1 MRTLR
6 YHDPDMNRNRD
17 TTVRHRSQRPWLGA
31 LILPLIWPISGLS
44 GPQDVF
50 YGTTASAQLASTP
63 LLAPQDSENS
73 SPARLPGASDDEQ
86 QEFAEKVGLHFVVP
100 PEASAREARQAGRDV
115 LMMLDESTP
124 PKWSMTFQR
133 LDDGQLGETTTSR
146 IDTLLA
152 GLKSRN
158 DPATLMERT
167 TFKIRVMG
175 GSESQGFPAE
185 LMYLNV
191 PLEGDRT
198 GISGLLIIQTGLSNF
213 LYGTLF
219 AEGESFDTT
228 LKPMLNKM
236 YADLRIEPEDTR
248 RQLDS
253 TRIAS
258 GTQLI
263 DLITPEVLRTIATDT
278 DPEIYRI
285 YEESADGT
293 ATEVG
298 WQRLSTRLAPIEAV
312 EGRMPSEDPQ
322 DQDLGLLITLEG
334 EIVSGFAQSKVT
346 TDTIRRHW
354 ISLDRSRERWS
365 VQRTPR
371 RIISSGTRRVES
383 EVGNTQAETGV
394 RTPPQPRST
403 ITIIDSEGI
412 RKTLDVPQP
421 PVPYMTQ
428 TELYVLGRILNQI
441 ELTDEVQADWYVLD
455 RSIPRGDGI
464 RKRQDRIAPS
474 SEDGGWTV
482 STLGPSG
489 TFQQKFDAEGSRMF
503 RRTPIMNGDRMLIL
517 EKTDPNRLLELYAE
531 QGIPTR

>member
-1 MRTLR
+1 
-6 YHDPDMNRNRD
+6 MNPN
-17 TTVRHRSQRPWLGA
+17 TPPTVRPRSQHPWLGV
-31 LILPLIWPISGLS
+31 LILPLIWPMCAISA
-44 GPQDVF
+44 PQDSF
-50 YGTTASAQLASTP
+50 YGTTRFSQLAPTS
-63 LLAPQDSENS
+63 LLAPQNS
-73 SPARLPGASDDEQ
+73 GSSAPESMPSSSGDEQ

-100 PEASAREARQAGRDV
+100 PATSAQEVRQGGRDV

-146 IDTLLA
+146 IDTLLQ

-158 DPATLMERT
+158 DPATLMERST
-167 TFKIRVMG
+167 LKIRVMG

-185 LMYLNV
+185 VMYLNV
-191 PLEGDRT
+191 PLDGDRT
-198 GISGLLIIQTGLSNF
+198 GVSGLLIIQTGLSNF

-219 AEGESFDTT
+219 AEGESFDAT
-228 LKPMLNKM
+228 LKPMLNEL

-285 YEESADGT
+285 YEEGPDGT
-293 ATEVG
+293 STEIG

-312 EGRMPSEDPQ
+312 EGRIPSEDPKKE
-322 DQDLGLLITLEG
+322 DLGLLITLEG
-334 EIVSGFAQSKVT
+334 EIVSGFTQSKVT

-354 ISLDRSRERWS
+354 ISLDRTRERWS

-383 EVGNTQAETGV
+383 EVGNTKAETGV

-412 RKTLDVPQP
+412 RQTLDVPQP

-441 ELTDEVQADWYVLD
+441 TLTDEVQADWYVLD

-464 RKRQDRIAPS
+464 RKRQDRIMPS
-474 SEDGGWTV
+474 REDGGWTV

-489 TFQQKFDAEGSRMF
+489 TFQQKFDADGSRLF
-503 RRTPIMNGDRMLIL
+503 RRTPIMDGDRLLIL